1 MIIYFRGTQKQD
13 LCKRKIRWRLC
24 LFLGS
29 NRVFDKKNNFF
40 MFLNCFDVIILKK
53 ILKIKNILF

>member
-29 NRVFDKKNNFF
+29 NRVFDKKINFF
-40 MFLNCFDVIILKK
+40 MFLNCFDVIV
-53 ILKIKNILF
+53 LKINFKK

>member
-29 NRVFDKKNNFF
+29 NRVFDKKKIFFF
-40 MFLNCFDVIILKK
+40 MFLNCFDVIILKINFK
-53 ILKIKNILF
+53 K